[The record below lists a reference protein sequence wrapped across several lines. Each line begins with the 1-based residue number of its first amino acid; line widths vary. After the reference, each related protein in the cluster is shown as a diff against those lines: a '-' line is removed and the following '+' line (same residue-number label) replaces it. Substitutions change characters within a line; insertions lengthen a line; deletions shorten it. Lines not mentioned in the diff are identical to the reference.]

1 MSKIAEMLGAKAD
14 FLLGFSN
21 PKIDKKLL
29 HVPGPD
35 FVLRFAALMHD
46 IGKPATRRFE
56 PGGSVSFHHHELVG
70 ARMTKARMRALRFD
84 NQTTRDVARLVELH
98 LRFHGYGEAKWTD
111 SAVRR
116 YVTDAGP
123 LLERL
128 HRLTRA
134 DSTTRNQR
142 KAMRLAAA
150 YDDLEDRIAELRDQ
164 EELKAIRPDLDG
176 AAIMEILGVPPGPL
190 VGEAYRH
197 LLDIRMEEGPIGPEA
212 ARERLLDWWEER
224 GPG

>member
-1 MSKIAEMLGAKAD
+1 
-14 FLLGFSN
+14 
-21 PKIDKKLL
+21 
-29 HVPGPD
+29 
-35 FVLRFAALMHD
+35 
-46 IGKPATRRFE
+46 
-56 PGGSVSFHHHELVG
+56 
-70 ARMTKARMRALRFD
+70 MRALRFD
-84 NQTTRDVARLVELH
+84 NQTTRDVAKLVELH

-134 DSTTRNQR
+134 DCTTRNQR

-150 YDDLEDRIAELRDQ
+150 YDDLEARIAELREQ

-176 AAIMEILGVPPGPL
+176 ARIMEILGITPGPV
-190 VGEAYRH
+190 VGEAYRF
-197 LLDIRMEEGPIGPEA
+197 LLDLRMEEGPIGEEA
-212 ARERLLDWWEER
+212 ARERLLAWWEER
-224 GPG
+224 GSG